1 MANNST
7 SARALLVV
15 AFFGAGALY
24 AHAASSCVDCHG
36 NPATMKT
43 LVAPPKGGGAEEGEG

>member
-7 SARALLVV
+7 SARALLLV
-15 AFFGAGALY
+15 AFFGAGAVY

-36 NPATMKT
+36 DPATMQK
-43 LVAPPKGGGAEEGEG
+43 LVAPPKSGGAEEGEG

>member
-7 SARALLVV
+7 SARAMLLV
-15 AFFGAGALY
+15 AFFGAGALC

-36 NPATMKT
+36 NPATMQK
-43 LVAPPKGGGAEEGEG
+43 LVAPPSGGGAEEGEG